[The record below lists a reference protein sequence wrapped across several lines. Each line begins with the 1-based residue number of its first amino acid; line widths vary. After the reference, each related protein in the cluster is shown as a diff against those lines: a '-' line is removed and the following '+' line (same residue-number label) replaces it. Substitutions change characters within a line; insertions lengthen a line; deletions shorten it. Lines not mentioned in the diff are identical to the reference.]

1 MRIDRDDRDTDA
13 ELGLCRL
20 GTVQEPLHGA
30 EADEHRGDGDHDHL
44 DERGKRLGLAV
55 PEAVVVVGR
64 RSGDTNAKQH
74 DEAGDQIQ
82 RRCPQASQASPSMKS
97 A

>member
-1 MRIDRDDRDTDA
+1 MPSSAWAVSAPFMSR
-13 ELGLCRL
+13 
-20 GTVQEPLHGA
+20 LHGA
-30 EADEHRGDGDHDHL
+30 EADEHRGDGDDDHL

-64 RSGDTNAKQH
+64 RSSDTNAKQD

-82 RRCPQASQASPSMKS
+82 RAVRQGAKHRHRMES
-97 A
+97 AERRRI